1 MIPYD
6 LFTHAATATGYRPE
20 SLRRDYV
27 FANLQESGAE
37 TLAVPLA
44 AFATTPASYRSAALA
59 VVEKGPDNPADE
71 MLRYRSLG
79 APVLFAVA
87 GEQVEVWQV
96 PAAASPRKVIQV
108 PLEEIPDLFERH
120 RDDWCPEAV
129 LGAKAFGAANRNYQ
143 FFYLDP
149 ELLPMMRGEIRVKLS
164 QLLTDTMQAM
174 RNAQNGHSMN
184 PLQDCRVI
192 LRLLAAKVLHDR
204 KHRYSSQ
211 WDPGD
216 HDSVLRNIESFYS
229 LPPIPIGGNGSGQAA
244 CAAAWDS
251 LKMGISFSS
260 ICPEDLAFV
269 CEDLFLDPSTRNRLS
284 ANDIFPDR
292 DDRMIR
298 DEQFAQFS
306 KRFDSAKSLALT
318 CPERADEIPGTFCTP
333 RLLAEYAISR
343 LELERIPL
351 EEMTIY
357 EPFAG
362 SGVFLVSALRQL
374 RDSRSFEWNDYER
387 HEYLVQRFAGD
398 EIDPFAC
405 EVAKL
410 SLMLADY
417 PNRNGW
423 KIERRDLFADDALRN
438 RMRGQAVILCNP
450 PNDAGRSGKGKNCEL
465 ARQNQPIPI
474 TALEVA
480 LEANPKALAF
490 VLPKSFIADREFR
503 PQRQKLESMYGEV
516 ELVDLPDRIF
526 EGSGSNST
534 LLIAHGK
541 RAADSWGISLHSAE
555 VAGRDEQSFL
565 KSGKVTAR
573 RSLSRHV
580 GYPPCGDLWISPLHG
595 LWESVVD
602 NPTLGGRLEVHKG
615 LEWKSPQHLFW
626 SRKEISGY
634 VPGLHSHS
642 EWQPLQFELPQPLW
656 LDCKP
661 DRLQDNSISLSW
673 DRPKLMMN
681 AVALDSGP
689 WQVAASPD
697 RSGLV
702 GSHRWIA
709 MWPHDEEDVENLD
722 TFAAIMNGPVVNAF
736 LETRK
741 SPGEFPISA
750 INSIPLPRFLPEIA
764 KLIEDYRR
772 IRASAEQLEDEETR
786 MRDLLVEIDARVLA
800 AYDLSPRVENDLL
813 DHFGDARRPVAHD
826 WINWNRLYP
835 VAGFTLSEKL
845 SKRLPPKG
853 NWVDKLFKPLPEKE
867 AEFLRN
873 YGI

>member
-20 SLRRDYV
+20 SLRRDFV

-120 RDDWCPEAV
+120 RDDWSPEAIRS
-129 LGAKAFGAANRNYQ
+129 AKAFGAANRNYQ

-184 PLQDCRVI
+184 QLQACRVI
-192 LRLLAAKVLHDR
+192 LRLLAAKVLQDR
-204 KHRYSSQ
+204 KHRYSAQ

-229 LPPIPIGGNGSGQAA
+229 LPPIPTGGNGSGQTA

-284 ANDIFPDR
+284 ANDVFPDQ
-292 DDRMIR
+292 DDRMHQ
-298 DEQFAQFS
+298 DEQFAQVS
-306 KRFDSAKSLALT
+306 NRSDSAKSQALS

-343 LELERIPL
+343 LELDRIPL

-374 RDSRSFEWNDYER
+374 LDSRSFEWNDHER

-410 SLMLADY
+410 SLMLGDY

-423 KIERRDLFADDALRN
+423 NIEQRDLFADDALRN

-450 PNDAGRSGKGKNCEL
+450 PHDAGRSGKGKNCEL

-503 PQRQKLESMYGEV
+503 PQRQKIESMYGEV
-516 ELVDLPDRIF
+516 ELVDLPNLIF
-526 EGSGSNST
+526 EGAGCDST
-534 LLIAHGK
+534 LLIAREK

-573 RSLSRHV
+573 RSLSRQV
-580 GYPPCGDLWISPLHG
+580 GDPPCGKLWIPPLHN
-595 LWESVVD
+595 LWERLAW
-602 NPTLGGRLEVHKG
+602 NPTLGDRLGVHG
-615 LEWKSPQHLFW
+615 GIECKSPKSLAW
-626 SRKEISGY
+626 SRKKVVGY
-634 VPGLHSHS
+634 RRGLYACDLIN
-642 EWQPLQFELPQPLW
+642 LQQFVLPQPVW
-656 LDCKP
+656 LDCNRDSCLGDAVDLP
-661 DRLQDNSISLSW
+661 W
-673 DRPKLMMN
+673 DFPKLMIN
-681 AVALDSGP
+681 SVALNNGF

-697 RSGLV
+697 YSGLV
-702 GSHRWIA
+702 GSNLWLV
-709 MWPHDEEDVENLD
+709 MWPHDAADVENLD
-722 TFAAIMNGPVVNAF
+722 SFAAILNGPVANAH
-736 LETRK
+736 LTSRNSQK
-741 SPGEFPISA
+741 SFRISD
-750 INSIPLPRFLPEIA
+750 IMSIPMPRDLPDVS
-764 KLIEDYRR
+764 KLVGEYSEVAANWDKSI
-772 IRASAEQLEDEETR
+772 SCGSH
-786 MRDLLVEIDARVLA
+786 MRDLLVEIDAKVLA
-800 AYDLSPRVENDLL
+800 AYGLSARLESELL
-813 DHFGDARRPVAHD
+813 DRFADARRPVIHD
-826 WINWNRLYP
+826 WENWNQLYTRTEL
-835 VAGFTLSEKL
+835 TLSERL
-845 SKRLPPKG
+845 SGRYRQEG
-853 NWVDKLFKPLPEKE
+853 NWVAKLFKPLPEKE
-867 AEFLRN
+867 AEILRN
-873 YGI
+873 LGI